1 MTRSRPHEAVAT
13 GRLHGG
19 REWNRAVKQPQQ
31 HRLDGI
37 VINGHDKL
45 HWGDK
50 GWPPAKSSVGSWVA
64 AAEHW
69 SRLRA
74 LMKENVATGDA
85 PLPLSATVGAR
96 TCEATPPAPY
106 LLMSV
111 GLWKKTTA
119 ACVASNSKVNSTA
132 PAEELRRKPI
142 ATHYSRDDDSVWSST
157 RVVALRVRHQLNIT
171 RLPMLPAH
179 ARSFSVGP
187 PISCTPA
194 LPAELSITCARTHTT
209 VGGSR

>member
-13 GRLHGG
+13 GWLHGG

-74 LMKENVATGDA
+74 LMKENVATDDA

-96 TCEATPPAPY
+96 TCEATPQAPY

-111 GLWKKTTA
+111 GLQKKTTA

-132 PAEELRRKPI
+132 PAEELRRKPIATQSTRQLRRKPI

-171 RLPMLPAH
+171 RANAAYTSSP
-179 ARSFSVGP
+179 
-187 PISCTPA
+187 PA
-194 LPAELSITCARTHTT
+194 LFSWDPQLLYASPPPY
-209 VGGSR
+209 

>member
-1 MTRSRPHEAVAT
+1 MTRSRPHEAVVT
-13 GRLHGG
+13 GWLHGG

-64 AAEHW
+64 AAELW

-74 LMKENVATGDA
+74 LMKENVATDDA

-96 TCEATPPAPY
+96 TCEATPQAPY
-106 LLMSV
+106 PLMSV
-111 GLWKKTTA
+111 GLQKKTTA

-179 ARSFSVGP
+179 HHRTLFFRGTPNLLYASP
-187 PISCTPA
+187 PPC
-194 LPAELSITCARTHTT
+194 
-209 VGGSR
+209 